1 MSRYDCFPDRVKTM
15 ALDLFSLGGKAAL
28 VTGAS
33 RGIGRAIALA
43 FAEAGAD
50 VALAAR
56 SGEDLATAAEE
67 IRALGR
73 RALLVP
79 TDVTDHAQI
88 EAMVGS
94 TLAGLG
100 RLDILVNAAGIPHRK
115 PTVELTEADFS
126 RIYDVNI
133 RAVTFCCAV
142 AGRHFVAQRAG
153 SIINV
158 CSLTTTIGLP
168 GRALY
173 GPTKGAVG
181 QLTKALAVE
190 WGPSG
195 VRVNAMAP
203 GWILTN
209 LSRGALDDPAFRR
222 KVLDRTPLGRIG
234 EPADL
239 RGIAVFLASEASA
252 FVTGQIIAVD
262 GGYLA
267 S

>member
-1 MSRYDCFPDRVKTM
+1 MV
-15 ALDLFSLGGKAAL
+15 LDLFSLDGKVAL

-43 FAEAGAD
+43 LAEAGAD

-56 SGEDLATAAEE
+56 SADELESAARE

-73 RALLVP
+73 RALVLP
-79 TDVTDHAQI
+79 TDVTQREQI
-88 EAMVGS
+88 ERMVVS
-94 TLAGLG
+94 TIQSLEG
-100 RLDILVNAAGIPHRK
+100 LDILVNNAGIPGRK
-115 PTVELTEADFS
+115 PTVELTEADFD
-126 RIYDVNI
+126 RIYDINI
-133 RAVTFCCAV
+133 KAVTFCCAV
-142 AGRHFVAQRAG
+142 AGRHFLAQRSG
-153 SIINV
+153 VVINI

-168 GRALY
+168 GRSLY

-181 QLTKALAVE
+181 QLTKSLAVE

-195 VRVNAMAP
+195 IRVNAMAP

-209 LSRGALDDPAFRR
+209 LSTGALDDPTFRE
-222 KVLDRTPLGRIG
+222 KVLERTPLGRIG
-234 EPADL
+234 YPADL
-239 RGIAVFLASEASA
+239 KGIAVFLASDASA
-252 FVTGQIIAVD
+252 FVTGQIVAVD

>member
-1 MSRYDCFPDRVKTM
+1 MI
-15 ALDLFSLGGKAAL
+15 LDLFRLNGKAAL

-43 FAEAGAD
+43 LAEAGAD

-56 SGEDLATAAEE
+56 SADDLASAATE

-73 RALLVP
+73 RALVVP
-79 TDVTDHAQI
+79 TDVTSIEQI
-88 EAMVGS
+88 ERMVDL
-94 TLAGLG
+94 TLEGLG
-100 RLDILVNAAGIPHRK
+100 RLDVLVNGAGIPGRK
-115 PTVELTEADFS
+115 PTIELTEADYN
-126 RIYDVNI
+126 RIYDTNI
-133 RAVTFCCAV
+133 KSVTFCCAI
-142 AGRHFVAQRAG
+142 AGRHLVAQHSG
-153 SIINV
+153 CVINI

-203 GWILTN
+203 GWILTD
-209 LSRGALDDPAFRR
+209 LSRGALDDPAFRQ

-234 EPADL
+234 YPDDL
-239 RGIAVFLASEASA
+239 KGIAVFLASDAAA
-252 FVTGQIIAVD
+252 FVSGQIVAVD